1 MGLFCISWASVWC
14 RNFSSCRNLRVHSS
28 QVQVHSQK
36 SHRTFCRSE
45 KLKKRHSF
53 WWPSHFHQTLIKFIK
68 LSFKRKHP
76 YSDCPDHLLSSFPSS
91 THQSLLSK
99 PQKIEEKKKKKQ
111 GTTPK
116 IKPKVFFPHE
126 LLCIKSQQQKA
137 AGLVWHPRCAGS
149 QLQMKGFILF
159 SGNAVVSW
167 GLREGGWCWKT
178 FWFSSQLAELLG
190 EQKCQR
196 GAALHMRKIQGRSV
210 RKLRLFPCS
219 CWRSASKWTHQRL
232 WIVHKLIKALLSI
245 ELICQAK
252 V

>member
-1 MGLFCISWASVWC
+1 MWC
-14 RNFSSCRNLRVHSS
+14 RNFSSCRNPRVHSS
-28 QVQVHSQK
+28 QVQMHSQK

-53 WWPSHFHQTLIKFIK
+53 LWPSHFHQTLIKFIK

-76 YSDCPDHLLSSFPSS
+76 YSDCPEHLLSSFPSS

-99 PQKIEEKKKKKQ
+99 PQKIEEKKKKQ

-116 IKPKVFFPHE
+116 IKPKVFFLHE

-159 SGNAVVSW
+159 SGNAVVS
-167 GLREGGWCWKT
+167 
-178 FWFSSQLAELLG
+178 
-190 EQKCQR
+190 
-196 GAALHMRKIQGRSV
+196 
-210 RKLRLFPCS
+210 
-219 CWRSASKWTHQRL
+219 
-232 WIVHKLIKALLSI
+232 
-245 ELICQAK
+245 
-252 V
+252 